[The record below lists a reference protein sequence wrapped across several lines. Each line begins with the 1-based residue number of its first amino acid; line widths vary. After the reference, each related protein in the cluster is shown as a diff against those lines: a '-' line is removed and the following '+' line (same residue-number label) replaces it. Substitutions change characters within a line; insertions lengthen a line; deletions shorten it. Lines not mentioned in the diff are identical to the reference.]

1 MQQSPT
7 QAQSQSPWLKYL
19 LAGVVLLIDLYLVVL
34 MYSQGEYLFAI
45 LTLVILTSG
54 VYIFSS
60 KKVYAWRYVYPG
72 LMGMAIFILF
82 PLVATIAIAF
92 TNYSSTNQLS
102 FERAISVLGEQRYFA
117 GDK

>member
-7 QAQSQSPWLKYL
+7 QATSQSPWLKYL

-60 KKVYAWRYVYPG
+60 KKVYA
-72 LMGMAIFILF
+72 
-82 PLVATIAIAF
+82 
-92 TNYSSTNQLS
+92 
-102 FERAISVLGEQRYFA
+102 
-117 GDK
+117 